1 MSRSATATIHL
12 DALRH
17 NLARVRTLAGGAKVM
32 AVVKADAY
40 GHGLERCARA
50 LADADAFGVASIAD
64 GLRLRAAGHRQ
75 RIVVLSGPD
84 SASDLA
90 EMRRLQLEAV
100 IHHESQLAML
110 EAERGGD
117 PLKVWL
123 NLDTGMHRLGFPP
136 ERAAELH
143 GRLRALT
150 TVDPAIVLMTHFAS
164 SDEFDNDLTAR
175 QTQRFLD
182 ATTNLPDERALAN
195 SAGLLGWPRARG
207 LHPSADRQT
216 DAAIDGWSA
225 RVSPVGLG
233 DTAGA
238 GPGVYR
244 TRDAGGVQ
252 DRTPSAKYWVRTGGL
267 LYGLS
272 VVQGKTGADVGFA
285 PAMTLATRLVAINR
299 IARGERIGYG
309 ATWECPGDMDVG
321 VAAIG
326 YGDGYP
332 RSAKSGTPVRVGDL
346 PAAVVGRVSMDLLTL
361 DLRQAPNARVGDVV
375 TLWGPQLPVEVI
387 AQHAGTIAY
396 ELTCGVTRRVLF
408 AEDDT

>member
-12 DALRH
+12 DALRS
-17 NLARVRTLAGGAKVM
+17 NLSRVRALAGDAKIM

-50 LADADAFGVASIAD
+50 LGGADAFGVASIAD

-84 SASDLA
+84 AASDLA

-100 IHHESQLAML
+100 IHHDSQLAML
-110 EAERGGD
+110 EAEHGGD

-123 NLDTGMHRLGFPP
+123 KLDTGMHRLGFAPQ
-136 ERAAELH
+136 RAAELH
-143 GRLRALT
+143 ARLASLPA
-150 TVDPAIVLMTHFAS
+150 VDNAIVLMTHFAS

-175 QTQRFLD
+175 QTQCFLD
-182 ATTNLPDERALAN
+182 ATKHLPGERALSN
-195 SAGLLGWPRARG
+195 SAALLGWPQARG
-207 LHPSADRQT
+207 NWIRA
-216 DAAIDGWSA
+216 
-225 RVSPVGLG
+225 
-233 DTAGA
+233 
-238 GPGVYR
+238 
-244 TRDAGGVQ
+244 
-252 DRTPSAKYWVRTGGL
+252 GGL

-272 VVQGKTGADVGFA
+272 VAEGKTGSDFGFQ

-299 IARGERIGYG
+299 IARGERVGYG
-309 ATWECPGDMDVG
+309 ATWECPEDMRIG

-332 RSAKSGTPVRVGDL
+332 RSARSGTPVRVGDA
-346 PAAVVGRVSMDLLTL
+346 PATVIGRVSMDLLTL
-361 DLRQAPNARVGDVV
+361 DLRQAPDAEVGDVV
-375 TLWGPQLPVEVI
+375 TLWGAQLPVEVI
-387 AQHAGTIAY
+387 AANANTIAY

-408 AEDDT
+408 AEEGA

>member
-1 MSRSATATIHL
+1 MSRSATALIHL
-12 DALRH
+12 DALRA
-17 NLARVRTLAGGAKVM
+17 NLARVRALAGDAKVM

-50 LADADAFGVASIAD
+50 LAGADAFGVASIAD

-84 SASDLA
+84 AASDLA
-90 EMRRLQLEAV
+90 EMRRLRLEAV

-110 EAERGGD
+110 EGGRGGD

-143 GRLRALT
+143 TRLRALS
-150 TVDPAIVLMTHFAS
+150 TVDPSIMLMTHFAS
-164 SDEFDNDLTAR
+164 SDEFANEQTAY
-175 QTQRFLD
+175 QTRRFLD
-182 ATTNLPDERALAN
+182 ATKDLPGERALSN

-207 LHPSADRQT
+207 E
-216 DAAIDGWSA
+216 
-225 RVSPVGLG
+225 
-233 DTAGA
+233 
-238 GPGVYR
+238 
-244 TRDAGGVQ
+244 
-252 DRTPSAKYWVRTGGL
+252 WVRIGGL

-272 VVQGKTGADVGFA
+272 VAEGKTGADFGFQ
-285 PAMTLATRLVAINR
+285 PAMMLTTRLVAINR
-299 IARGERIGYG
+299 ISQGERVGYG
-309 ATWECPGDMDVG
+309 ATWACPEDMNIG

-332 RSAKSGTPVRVGDL
+332 RSARSGTPVLVGDAA
-346 PAAVVGRVSMDLLTL
+346 AAVIGRVSMDLLTL
-361 DLRQAPNARVGDVV
+361 DLRQAPDANVGDVV
-375 TLWGPQLPVEVI
+375 TLWGPALPVEVI
-387 AQHAGTIAY
+387 ANHAGTISY

-408 AEDDT
+408 AEDGA